1 MKIKKLEIDNFLTIG
16 QGQRVALDDKGLV
29 LIQGVN
35 KDDSSAR
42 SNGSGKSSIADA
54 LCWVLYGE
62 TARNV
67 SGDEVVNIAAKK
79 DTRVEVEIDMEGT
92 SVVIARYRKHKTH
105 KNTSRVTVNGVDATK
120 GTEKET
126 QELINTLIGCSHD
139 VFRSAIYAGQDDMAD
154 LPAMTDKQLK
164 MMIEEAAG
172 IEDVERA
179 YVIARSRL
187 QSAEAEATNEL
198 TLKGMKERQSAEL
211 QTEVALEQKNAA
223 AFEATREGRVKSFLA
238 LAEAAEI
245 TAREHIK
252 RIGELNAT
260 ALEAELKTL
269 TEAAQASYAASKALD
284 AAQTALNEQ
293 QRAMARLETLE
304 QQAFLKYESAKK
316 AVESVDD
323 DVNKPCAMCGKPGDV
338 ADRAHLLAHRQKD
351 VEDAERAYNNARHA
365 IVEQATKVTKAQAA
379 VFEAGREVPN
389 MTSVVE
395 RQAEIMTILKEVTRL
410 KAEGRSEI
418 AKANENRAHAKKA
431 ETEEN
436 PCISRITSLNKR
448 IFDAQEGAAKH
459 EEKYRQACEKV
470 ETLKAVVKIF
480 GPAGVRA
487 HLLDTVTPFLN
498 ERTTD
503 YLSALSDGNIN
514 ATWTTLTTNAKGEL
528 KEKFSIEV
536 ESSEGGSSYKSLS
549 GGEKRKVRLA
559 AALALQDLVA
569 SRASK
574 PIDLWIGDEI
584 DDALDPAGLERLM
597 GILERK
603 ARERG
608 TVLIISHN
616 ELKDWCDS
624 VMTVTKEGKC
634 SRIEGAC
641 VE

>member
-1 MKIKKLEIDNFLTIG
+1 MKIKRLEIDNFLTVG
-16 QGQRVALDDKGLV
+16 QGQRVSLDDKGLV

-42 SNGSGKSSIADA
+42 SNGAGKSSIADA
-54 LCWVLYGE
+54 LCWALYGE
-62 TARNV
+62 TARGV
-67 SGDEVVNIAAKK
+67 SSDDVVNIAAKK

-92 SVVIARYRKHKTH
+92 SVVIARYRKHKTY
-105 KNTSRVTVNGVDATK
+105 KNTSRVTVGGVDATK

-126 QELINTLIGCSHD
+126 QELINMLIGCSRE
-139 VFRSAIYAGQDDMAD
+139 VFSAAIYAGQEEMPD

-164 MMIEEAAG
+164 TMIEEAAG

-179 YVIARSRL
+179 YAIARERL
-187 QSAEAEATNEL
+187 SNEEAGVRSELTMKQMKEDSLNEL
-198 TLKGMKERQSAEL
+198 KEQIENER
-211 QTEVALEQKNAA
+211 KNAD
-223 AFEATREGRVKSFLA
+223 AFEATRQVRVKSFLTQA
-238 LAEAAEI
+238 NYAEEMA
-245 TAREHIK
+245 K
-252 RIGELNAT
+252 QRIQKINELSQS
-260 ALEAELKTL
+260 ALEEELKTL
-269 TEAAQASYAASKALD
+269 TETSDTSSAAQKALET
-284 AAQTALNEQ
+284 AQTALNEE
-293 QRAMARLETLE
+293 QRAMARLEALE
-304 QQAFLKYESAKK
+304 QQAFIKYEKAQK

-338 ADRAHLLAHRQKD
+338 TDRAHLLAHRQKD

-365 IVEQATKVTKAQAA
+365 VVEQQTKVTKAQVA
-379 VFEAGREVPN
+379 VCEAGREVPD
-389 MTSVVE
+389 MTSVVK
-395 RQAEIMTILKEVTRL
+395 RQGEVMTLLKEITVL
-410 KAEGRSEI
+410 KTEGRSFVM
-418 AKANENRAHAKKA
+418 KARENRTLAENAK
-431 ETEEN
+431 TEEN
-436 PCISRITSLNKR
+436 PCVVRIDALNVR
-448 IFDAQEGAAKH
+448 LNNLLDAIAKH
-459 EEKYRQACEKV
+459 EEKYKQGCEKV

-514 ATWTTLTTNAKGEL
+514 ATWTTLTSNAKGEL

-536 ESSEGGSSYKSLS
+536 VNSEGAATYKGLS

-559 AALALQDLVA
+559 TALALQDLVA
-569 SRASK
+569 SRAAKSV
-574 PIDLWIGDEI
+574 DLWIGDEI

-624 VMTVTKEGKC
+624 VMTITKENKQ

-641 VE
+641 CE